1 MNRGRNAQAA
11 TGQSVTRHS
20 SVPVHQHAGETG
32 PSVRQCVRHVDIKC
46 ALEIISFMII
56 QNTLLMSA
64 CQHPPFIPVQNPVW

>member
-46 ALEIISFMII
+46 ALKISFMII